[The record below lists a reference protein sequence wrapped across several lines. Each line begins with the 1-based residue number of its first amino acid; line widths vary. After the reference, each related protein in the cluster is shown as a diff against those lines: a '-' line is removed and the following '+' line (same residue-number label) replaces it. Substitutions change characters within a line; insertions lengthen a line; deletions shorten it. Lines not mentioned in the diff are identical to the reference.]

1 MMVIVT
7 DARFETRR
15 RPRRLDAPDDAF
27 ANQDA
32 QRVVHRL
39 QRDRANLGAY
49 GVGHAVRGDMR
60 MPRHCSQH
68 SQSLRR
74 DLKTMLSK
82 KLRRVGD
89 HAGTE

>member
-7 DARFETRR
+7 DPRFEARR

-32 QRVVHRL
+32 QRVVDRL
-39 QRDRANLGAY
+39 ERNRADLGPY
-49 GVGHAVRGDMR
+49 RVGHAVRGDVR
-60 MPRHCSQH
+60 MTRHCPQH

-74 DLKTMLSK
+74 DLKTVLS
-82 KLRRVGD
+82 
-89 HAGTE
+89 

>member
-7 DARFETRR
+7 NPSLEASR
-15 RPRRLDAPDDAF
+15 RPRRLNAPDDAF

-39 QRDRANLGAY
+39 ERDRADLGPY
-49 GVGHAVRGDMR
+49 GIGDAVRGDMR
-60 MPRHCSQH
+60 MPRHRSQH

-74 DLKTMLSK
+74 DLKAVLSK

-89 HAGTE
+89 HAATE